1 MNRLTFICQN
11 WRPYLEEN
19 KIHSNARVVVVGVPG
34 VGKTTVITKAAE
46 RLNQAGSNTKVMVF
60 GSLML
65 DEARKM
71 GVKDRDE
78 MRKLSVNTQCRLQEM
93 AAKDISVVR
102 SANVIIDTHLFINTR
117 QGRYPGMPQNLLD
130 ILSPTHLVMI
140 SADPEEIFARRM
152 QDDTRNRDLI
162 SIDSIKND
170 LEVATTM
177 IATSSVLT
185 GAPFIIILN
194 RKDRLHDAV
203 SELVEVMSVKGE
215 RD

>member
-65 DEARKM
+65 DEAKKM

-78 MRKLSVNTQCRLQEM
+78 MRKLSVNTQRRLQEM
-93 AAKDISVVR
+93 AAKDISVVPKCQR
-102 SANVIIDTHLFINTR
+102 CN
-117 QGRYPGMPQNLLD
+117 RY
-130 ILSPTHLVMI
+130 
-140 SADPEEIFARRM
+140 
-152 QDDTRNRDLI
+152 
-162 SIDSIKND
+162 
-170 LEVATTM
+170 
-177 IATSSVLT
+177 SS
-185 GAPFIIILN
+185 FY
-194 RKDRLHDAV
+194 
-203 SELVEVMSVKGE
+203 
-215 RD
+215 